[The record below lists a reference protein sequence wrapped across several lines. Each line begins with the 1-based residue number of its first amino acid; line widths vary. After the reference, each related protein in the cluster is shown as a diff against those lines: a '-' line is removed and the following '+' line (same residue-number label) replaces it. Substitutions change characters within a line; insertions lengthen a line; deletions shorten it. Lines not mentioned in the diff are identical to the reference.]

1 MKLPIIFI
9 FILISFLETQRASLL
24 LSEIKH
30 PQNENG
36 PLVSLVLQLRHFF
49 THH

>member
-9 FILISFLETQRASLL
+9 FILISFLETQSASLL

-30 PQNENG
+30 PQKKMAR
-36 PLVSLVLQLRHFF
+36 SFH
-49 THH
+49 